1 VCKTSNDFLALSKI
15 SENHKNFALNKALEV
30 ANDVYECFEIIDGIK
45 G

>member
-1 VCKTSNDFLALSKI
+1 MCKTSNDFLALSKI

-45 G
+45 W